1 MFVTG
6 ENMRAGRDQQ
16 PLSYAI
22 RLPDEAQQDA
32 LRLLDSSR
40 SVVNAALIKLW
51 PKLDAFLQERRGPA
65 WKHVVELIDSPDPHG
80 NRQWR
85 CEAETAGRIMR
96 GQAERK
102 QVFALIQPILSH
114 GFIRPKTEYRAA
126 GKNRKSIKEAIE
138 ALQQTL
144 EDDNMA
150 FITLQNVVEQACN
163 HFLTQG
169 TFPETYEDMQTVPLL
184 KVGMLTYAGD
194 DGMVKGQ
201 SYRLSFDVQAGTASL
216 LFRFPDEQGRWQW
229 SKEPVTLTLP
239 VCVVERL
246 KDGASMAPT
255 LRELVKADGSRIA
268 VLDVI
273 VQVKKAPL
281 AAWKTVERVLGFD
294 WGVHGLI
301 TAVVLSTNPAE
312 PDKPVQLARPL
323 FVNTGGLDGH
333 QARTRRQID
342 ALKAARDKLAE
353 DDPKRA
359 AYSQE
364 INRCWW
370 LYEARNRELAHL
382 AANLLLLFA
391 AVWGCSL
398 ISGESLKTL
407 KSTGRGKGVRGKW
420 RNWRNN
426 TTIRSEIWNILRY
439 KSHLL
444 GMRFRS
450 ERPRGTSHT
459 CPRCG
464 KPAHTYRSPRLHHRS
479 EPVKWGRWLVCSH
492 CFYNADR
499 DYCAAVNIARLGMAF
514 LTQMQATG
522 KARAC
527 SVTDA
532 TSVKP
537 CPYMAHGAVPLFPP
551 QTLVG
556 RLLEAGKIYING
568 WKKSCTIRSSYA
580 SPLLL
585 RL

>member
-1 MFVTG
+1 MLYLCQQGQMFVTG
-6 ENMRAGRDQQ
+6 ENMHAGRDQQ
-16 PLSYAI
+16 PLSYAT
-22 RLPDEAQQDA
+22 RLPNEAQQDA

-51 PKLDAFLQERRGPA
+51 PKLDAFLHERRGPA

-114 GFIRPKTEYRAA
+114 GFIRPKTEHRAA
-126 GKNRKSIKEAIE
+126 GKNRKS
-138 ALQQTL
+138 
-144 EDDNMA
+144 
-150 FITLQNVVEQACN
+150 
-163 HFLTQG
+163 
-169 TFPETYEDMQTVPLL
+169 
-184 KVGMLTYAGD
+184 
-194 DGMVKGQ
+194 
-201 SYRLSFDVQAGTASL
+201 
-216 LFRFPDEQGRWQW
+216 
-229 SKEPVTLTLP
+229 SKEPITLTLP
-239 VCVVERL
+239 ACVKERL
-246 KDGASMAPT
+246 KEGASMAPT

-312 PDKPVQLARPL
+312 PDKPVQLSRPL

-342 ALKAARDKLAE
+342 ALKAAREKLVE
-353 DDPKRA
+353 GDPKRA

-407 KSTGRGKGVRGKW
+407 KSTGRGKGVRGRW

-426 TTIRSEIWNILRY
+426 TTIRSEIWHIVRY
-439 KSHLL
+439 KSHLV

-450 ERPRGTSHT
+450 E
-459 CPRCG
+459 
-464 KPAHTYRSPRLHHRS
+464 
-479 EPVKWGRWLVCSH
+479 
-492 CFYNADR
+492 
-499 DYCAAVNIARLGMAF
+499 
-514 LTQMQATG
+514 
-522 KARAC
+522 
-527 SVTDA
+527 
-532 TSVKP
+532 
-537 CPYMAHGAVPLFPP
+537 
-551 QTLVG
+551 
-556 RLLEAGKIYING
+556 
-568 WKKSCTIRSSYA
+568 
-580 SPLLL
+580 
-585 RL
+585 